1 MTFSDYV
8 DDWFSQLLK
17 EEFKGNEERCRK
29 FMEDMGFTP
38 IGDYLDEGETAWDF
52 LNGLTDENNDI
63 YGHAWRAFEYQRW
76 TSILL
81 DRDDFLRE
89 MFNDVAKEDYLLK
102 DQDFVEPLIDDMVDH
117 CDGYDNPIGFFKDLS
132 YGGCASGMV
141 GMFIY
146 HSDCKEFYIRHI
158 DSMEDFKAEFE
169 EELGDPIR
177 NKEKLPH
184 YTFMCWLCYE
194 ETAYRI
200 AQALWPEQF

>member
-63 YGHAWRAFEYQRW
+63 YGHVWRAFEYQRW

-89 MFNDVAKEDYLLK
+89 MFNDVAKDDYLLK
-102 DQDFVEPLIDDMVDH
+102 NQDFVEPLIDDMVDH

-146 HSDCKEFYIRHI
+146 HSDCKKFYILHI